1 MDPTFAQNLVAAILD
16 KHIPQN
22 LNQTVKNSHMTSV
35 SGGFSRE
42 PTNRTL
48 HKQGGD
54 LRDIIAQNNGYY
66 NKSPTKS
73 SKNFI
78 AKNKQLCASARDL
91 SGSITVSANK
101 ADQYVAASQ
110 RHKEVKKDLQLDF
123 GLGGIQTGKRNVGV
137 VVGGVYGERNDQSYN
152 IKPDEEDIYTHAQAH
167 FDQSGIVYGSGF
179 PSEAGVLQPA
189 FMKTSEL

>member
-16 KHIPQN
+16 KHMPQN

-42 PTNRTL
+42 ATNRTL
-48 HKQGGD
+48 QKQGGD
-54 LRDIIAQNNGYY
+54 LRDIIAQSNGYY

-91 SGSITVSANK
+91 KGSITVSANK
-101 ADQYVAASQ
+101 A
-110 RHKEVKKDLQLDF
+110 E
-123 GLGGIQTGKRNVGV
+123 
-137 VVGGVYGERNDQSYN
+137 
-152 IKPDEEDIYTHAQAH
+152 
-167 FDQSGIVYGSGF
+167 
-179 PSEAGVLQPA
+179 
-189 FMKTSEL
+189 

>member
-16 KHIPQN
+16 NHIPQN

-91 SGSITVSANK
+91 GGSITVSANK

-123 GLGGIQTGKRNVGV
+123 GLGGI
-137 VVGGVYGERNDQSYN
+137 
-152 IKPDEEDIYTHAQAH
+152 
-167 FDQSGIVYGSGF
+167 
-179 PSEAGVLQPA
+179 
-189 FMKTSEL
+189 

>member
-16 KHIPQN
+16 KHKSQN

-35 SGGFSRE
+35 TGGFSRE

-91 SGSITVSANK
+91 GGSITVSANK
-101 ADQYVAASQ
+101 AD
-110 RHKEVKKDLQLDF
+110 
-123 GLGGIQTGKRNVGV
+123 
-137 VVGGVYGERNDQSYN
+137 
-152 IKPDEEDIYTHAQAH
+152 
-167 FDQSGIVYGSGF
+167 
-179 PSEAGVLQPA
+179 
-189 FMKTSEL
+189 